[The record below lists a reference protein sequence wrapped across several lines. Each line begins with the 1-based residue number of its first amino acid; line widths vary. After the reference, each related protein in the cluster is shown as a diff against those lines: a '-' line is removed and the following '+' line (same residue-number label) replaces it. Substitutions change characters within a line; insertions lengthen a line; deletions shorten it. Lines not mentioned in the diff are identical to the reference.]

1 MSFLRGVTDRFGA
14 FIRTLRRL
22 EFHQIVFLLVLS
34 IAALSVLAFIQLAEK
49 VNADETRTV
58 EERIIRMFRVEDD
71 PSRLVGPPV
80 MLKVVRDITALGGE
94 TVISLVVVLV
104 TGYLVLSRRYRILTL
119 VLIATLG
126 GMILMVV
133 FKNLFVRMRPDV
145 VPALMDETTF
155 SFPSGH
161 SVMSAVV
168 YLTLGSILAATHRA
182 LRMRIFIFASA
193 LLVAVLVGV
202 SRVMLGVHY
211 PLDVLAGWSLGL
223 GWASLCWFGA
233 LVVKYG
239 KRVLPRP
246 RREDPSRTGQTG
258 R

>member
-1 MSFLRGVTDRFGA
+1 M
-14 FIRTLRRL
+14 RTLRKL
-22 EFHQIVFLLVLS
+22 EFHQIVVLLVLAV
-34 IAALSVLAFIQLAEK
+34 AALSVLAFIELAEE
-49 VNADETRTV
+49 VNAEETRMV
-58 EERIIRMFRVEDD
+58 EERIIRLFRDPED
-71 PSRLVGPPV
+71 PSRLVGPSF
-80 MLKVVRDITALGGE
+80 MLKAVRDITALGGE
-94 TVISLVVVLV
+94 TVITLVVAFV
-104 TGYLVLSRRYRILTL
+104 TGYLVLGRRYRTLTL

-126 GMILMVV
+126 GLLLMVV
-133 FKNLFVRMRPDV
+133 FKNLFVRVRPDV
-145 VPALMDETTF
+145 VPALMEETTF

-182 LRMRIFIFASA
+182 FRMRIFIFACA
-193 LLVAVLVGV
+193 LLVAMLVGV

-239 KRVLPRP
+239 RGVLPRP
-246 RREDPSRTGQTG
+246 RREEPESGPDRNRTD
-258 R
+258 RPDE